1 MERIF
6 FSFLQYS
13 TNALRKLRAKINS
26 LNFRVGINDGLSLFK
41 LRRHFHSSIT
51 AQTVGCLL
59 GWLQEAMNGVMCPWC
74 GDMKERTLV
83 PEDNQR

>member
-1 MERIF
+1 M
-6 FSFLQYS
+6 
-13 TNALRKLRAKINS
+13 
-26 LNFRVGINDGLSLFK
+26 GINDGLSLLEVAFP
-41 LRRHFHSSIT
+41 FFDCM

-83 PEDNQR
+83 PEDNQRQNEMVPSRKDWGEGIL